1 MPTKTTDVNI
11 KVPVKKG
18 NAPLLPNERD
28 EAADRQV
35 AGPRKKNE
43 TGFDRPA
50 RTARRGKSR
59 PAQQETPQMTSPAC
73 GPYFFG
79 AAGSAAAAGAGSN
92 FVIT

>member
-35 AGPRKKNE
+35 AGPRKKMKQALTDLDKGLVDTDLHGQRGVE
-43 TGFDRPA
+43 KVVRHS
-50 RTARRGKSR
+50 RKHRR
-59 PAQQETPQMTSPAC
+59 
-73 GPYFFG
+73 
-79 AAGSAAAAGAGSN
+79 
-92 FVIT
+92 

>member
-1 MPTKTTDVNI
+1 
-11 KVPVKKG
+11 VKKG

-43 TGFDRPA
+43 TGFDRPGQRPGRYRLA

-73 GPYFFG
+73 SPYFFG